1 MNNPFHIPLTNA
13 VIPAISPISPSSF
26 LILNKE
32 IRYIGMNKKNNI
44 YGGKENLSSRKI
56 RGCGG
61 YPVTTGVF
69 EGDMVRC

>member
-1 MNNPFHIPLTNA
+1 MNIPVHIPLTNA

-44 YGGKENLSSRKI
+44 YGRKGKPLVSKN
-56 RGCGG
+56 
-61 YPVTTGVF
+61 
-69 EGDMVRC
+69 